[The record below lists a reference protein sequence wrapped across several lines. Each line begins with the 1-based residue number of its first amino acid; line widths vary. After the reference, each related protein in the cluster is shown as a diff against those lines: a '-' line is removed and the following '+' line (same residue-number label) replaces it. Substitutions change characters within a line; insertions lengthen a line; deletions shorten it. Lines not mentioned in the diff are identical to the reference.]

1 MSERR
6 KENGILFFFSFWGFI
21 CHNIVEL
28 IEYCLGLQ
36 HYKKLF
42 CFLWNIPLRRHSI
55 FGYATC
61 SVLLRIRNIV
71 SGLVLIAHTYSLQTA
86 HSTNFTEFPHFLAAG
101 FVVHS
106 FYLSFYL
113 LIYCIRL
120 HFNWF
125 FFGTV
130 VLAHSDFL
138 FSFPYFSLM
147 NVFAVKS
154 KSSSSLHLCFRFRQ
168 RPNWLLSQNP
178 SYVLFMCVM
187 WCNVTRCDACC
198 WI

>member
-6 KENGILFFFSFWGFI
+6 KENGILFFSFWGFI

-86 HSTNFTEFPHFLAAG
+86 HSTNFTEFPHFMAAG

-113 LIYCIRL
+113 LIYYIRL

-125 FFGTV
+125 FFRHCCSCSFWLSFLLS
-130 VLAHSDFL
+130 VLFFNECVCCEIKIFLQSSSL
-138 FSFPYFSLM
+138 FSF
-147 NVFAVKS
+147 
-154 KSSSSLHLCFRFRQ
+154 SSAAKLAFITESELCALHVCD
-168 RPNWLLSQNP
+168 
-178 SYVLFMCVM
+178 VM
-187 WCNVTRCDACC
+187 
-198 WI
+198 